1 MTTLTPA
8 VAALVAL
15 IAAAV
20 SVATYL
26 SQRRK
31 TSAEADSTTVAT
43 ALSLLPAMREQ
54 ITELRALIDELELRD
69 RAKAA
74 RIDELELRD
83 RSKGDRIDELESG
96 VHVLSDQIR
105 TLGHHPLWP
114 TPARRN
120 HIGD

>member
-1 MTTLTPA
+1 VTTLTPA

-20 SVATYL
+20 SVATFL

-54 ITELRALIDELELRD
+54 IAELRARIDELELRD
-69 RAKAA
+69 RAKAQ
-74 RIDELELRD
+74 
-83 RSKGDRIDELESG
+83 RIDELESG
-96 VHVLSDQIR
+96 VSVLHEQIR
-105 TLGHHPLWP
+105 QLGHDPKWP
-114 TPARRN
+114 TPARRIP
-120 HIGD
+120 IGD